1 MRLDPGSARALACS
15 NRRPRR
21 FRLDA
26 MPQVGESAL
35 CRRVFGEGA
44 GHCTRGRARSP
55 FPSDALPLG
64 KCARISPTGK
74 TSARAGDAIVPK
86 LRPVKPSPA
95 LFAALFFA
103 APLFAAETPKPLPA
117 ADARL
122 GPLKDLDGYFP
133 FTPPESREAWAKRAD
148 EVRMQLRVAL
158 GIWPEPTRTPMN
170 AVIHGRIERE
180 DHTVEKVYFEAMPG
194 FFVTGTLYRPRT
206 PGPHPAV
213 LCPHGHWEDARWAVR
228 GEAEMKKELA
238 SGGERLAE
246 GGRSIFQ
253 SLGVQLA
260 RMGVVAFN
268 FDMLGYCDSQQIS
281 LAVAHKF
288 AKQRPEMN
296 AADGWGFFSPR
307 AEANAQS
314 VMGLQT
320 WNAIRALDFLETL
333 PDVDA
338 KRLGCT
344 GASGGG
350 TQTFILGAL
359 DPRLAVACPAVM
371 VSTAMQGGCTCENAS
386 LLRVGT
392 GNVEI
397 AALFA
402 PKPLGMTA
410 ANDWTKEMETKG
422 FPELQ
427 KHYALMGA
435 PQNVALWPMLQF
447 GHNYNAPSREK
458 IYAWFNEHFRLG
470 LPADRLIEREYPLL
484 TREQM
489 TVWDDAHP
497 APPGGVEFEKRLLR
511 WWRDDAHAQLAKAPE
526 DFEKI
531 ARPAWR
537 TLVGKVDG
545 AVEMLGASPRVE
557 RTAHGEFLQMT
568 GVLRNPQGALIP
580 AILLQP
586 EKLTGGTVLWLGKQ
600 AKAALFNA
608 DDTPRENVARLLDAG
623 CIVLAIDLF
632 RNDEFANRPVT
643 NPREAPAY
651 TYGYNRTL
659 LAQRVHDT
667 LDALRFAR
675 ASEPKAMLMV
685 CATEDSGPLAAVAL
699 AAEPGAAD
707 AAVIETGGFRFE
719 RLRDWLDFYFLPAA
733 AKYGDIPGALALSAP
748 RPLYLIGESAPAF
761 AEATYRR
768 AGAEKKLTLA
778 PKDAPLSAAVDWLL
792 QQTGKKP

>member
-1 MRLDPGSARALACS
+1 M
-15 NRRPRR
+15 
-21 FRLDA
+21 
-26 MPQVGESAL
+26 
-35 CRRVFGEGA
+35 
-44 GHCTRGRARSP
+44 
-55 FPSDALPLG
+55 
-64 KCARISPTGK
+64 KI
-74 TSARAGDAIVPK
+74 
-86 LRPVKPSPA
+86 SPA
-95 LFAALFFA
+95 LFAALLFL
-103 APLFAAETPKPLPA
+103 APLFAAENQPVPPA
-117 ADARL
+117 TDARL

-133 FTPPESREAWAKRAD
+133 FTPPESRETWAKRAD
-148 EVRMQLRVAL
+148 EVRLQLRVAL
-158 GIWPEPTRTPMN
+158 GLWPEPTRTPLN

-180 DHTVEKVYFEAMPG
+180 DFTVEKVYFESMPG

-206 PGPHPAV
+206 PGLHPAV
-213 LCPHGHWEDARWAVR
+213 LCPHGHWDDARWAVR

-238 SGGERLAE
+238 SGGERFAE

-260 RMGVVAFN
+260 RMGIVAFN
-268 FDMLGYCDSQQIS
+268 LDMLGYCDSQQINH
-281 LAVAHKF
+281 AVAHKF
-288 AKQRPEMN
+288 AKQRPDMN

-333 PDVDA
+333 PDVA
-338 KRLGCT
+338 AQRLGCT

-386 LLRVGT
+386 LLRIGT

-427 KHYALMGA
+427 KLYALMGA
-435 PQNVALWPMLQF
+435 PQNVALWPHLQF
-447 GHNYNAPSREK
+447 GHNYNIVSREN
-458 IYAWFNEHFRLG
+458 IYAFFNEHFRLG
-470 LPADRLIEREYPLL
+470 LPADRLTEREFPLL

-497 APPGGVEFEKRLLR
+497 APPGGAEFEKKLLR
-511 WWRDDAHAQLAKAPE
+511 WWRDDAQAQMAKSPE
-526 DFEKI
+526 EFEKI

-537 TLVGKVDG
+537 TMIGETKGDVVMVARTPNGG
-545 AVEMLGASPRVE
+545 LG
-557 RTAHGEFLQMT
+557 GELLAMGGTLHNLAQGGT
-568 GVLRNPQGALIP
+568 NPIVR
-580 AILLQP
+580 LQP
-586 EKLTGGTVLWLGKQ
+586 GTPNHRVVLWLDARGKAGLFGADGKQ
-600 AKAALFNA
+600 RA
-608 DDTPRENVARLLDAG
+608 EVMRLLDGG
-623 CIVLAIDLF
+623 CIVLGVDLF
-632 RNDEFANRPVT
+632 QQDQPANRTVA

-651 TYGYNRTL
+651 TYGYNRAL
-659 LAQRVHDT
+659 FAQRVHDV

-675 ASEPKAMLMV
+675 ASEPQSVLTI
-685 CATEDSGPLAAVAL
+685 CATGGAGPLAAAAL
-699 AAEPGAAD
+699 ASEPAAAD
-707 AAVIETGGFRFE
+707 AAVIDTGGFRFE
-719 RLRDWLDFYFLPAA
+719 NVADWRDANFLPAG
-733 AKYGDIPGALALSAP
+733 AKYSDLPGSLALAAP
-748 RPLYLIGESAPAF
+748 CPLYLIGESAPALT
-761 AEATYRR
+761 EAAYRR

-778 PKDAPLSAAVDWLL
+778 PKDAPLSAAMDWLIE
-792 QQTGKKP
+792 QSAR